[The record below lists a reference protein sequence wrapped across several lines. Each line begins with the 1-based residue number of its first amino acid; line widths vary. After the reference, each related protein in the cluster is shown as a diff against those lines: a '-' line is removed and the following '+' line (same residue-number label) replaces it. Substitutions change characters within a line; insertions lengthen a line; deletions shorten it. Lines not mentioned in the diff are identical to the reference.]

1 MRNKII
7 YSLLPIFLFMFSTQA
22 AIFVPETNQLPT
34 HTIVSSSVDAP
45 TKKTKGFKKIKKV
58 KEEKADKVDKFAK
71 WGFISSAVGFVS
83 LFFLPFLSFALLPV
97 GVGLSIAGLS
107 ATTRNKSRGKG
118 LAIAGL
124 SIGSAGIFIML
135 LAVVLVLAFFANWT
149 NV

>member
-7 YSLLPIFLFMFSTQA
+7 FSLLPLFLFMFTAQA
-22 AIFVPETNQLPT
+22 AIFVPETNQLQS
-34 HTIVSSSVDAP
+34 HTIVSSSLGAP
-45 TKKTKGFKKIKKV
+45 AKKTKGFKKAKKI

-71 WGFISSAVGFVS
+71 WGFISAVAGFVS
-83 LFFLPFLSFALLPV
+83 LFILPFLSFALLPV

-107 ATTRNKSRGKG
+107 ATNRNKSRGKG

-124 SIGSAGIFIML
+124 TIGSAGIFIML

-149 NV
+149 NA